1 MLLQVRQIELR
12 DYLLLFNRS
21 FLSVTSKNFIE
32 YLVKKR
38 NVSWGRGIVTVLQ
51 LVFCNILNYQ

>member
-1 MLLQVRQIELR
+1 MLLQVRQIGLR

-32 YLVKKR
+32 YLVKKKKR
-38 NVSWGRGIVTVLQ
+38 VVG
-51 LVFCNILNYQ
+51 